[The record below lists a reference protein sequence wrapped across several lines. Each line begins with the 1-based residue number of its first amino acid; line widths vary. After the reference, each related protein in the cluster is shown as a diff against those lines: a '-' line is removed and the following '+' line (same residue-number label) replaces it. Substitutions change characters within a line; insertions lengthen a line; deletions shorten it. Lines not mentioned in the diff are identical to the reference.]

1 MRWSAKI
8 SQNWVRIMTA
18 RSESGHSAEPTEVPT
33 GRLGPI
39 LTVCTLVYL
48 LDGLVHSILGPL
60 APQIA
65 GSLQISHA
73 EMGPVFSATLI
84 GQSIGLIAFPILA
97 GRIGN
102 RKVVILTAAGFG
114 TFELAAGFV
123 QNWESL
129 FVIRLLTGLFLG
141 GALPT
146 CLAIVTAASPLHRR
160 GIVTM
165 TLFTGYGLG
174 ATLSGLA
181 VAVFGETGWR
191 SALISVGVCCMM
203 VAIVVWIWLRTS
215 DEGTASGEGAPE
227 ERPTSNPLRIFA
239 PSYALGTLMLWL
251 LFVSMLTISYC
262 LNSWLPTLLVEVG
275 HGQSVAAISIT
286 TFSLGGIIAALGVG
300 VLIDR
305 WGATRVLTTFLLI
318 SVAMLFLIGQILAV
332 ASSNVLLILLGICGF
347 FVLGAYGGVN
357 VVLAGYYPPSLRALG
372 IGWAKSVGRLGTIVA
387 PILIGFALMQGMQG
401 TTVMSLFAVPAF
413 LAAVAVLVVGL
424 SRAPR
429 ATAADATTEAV
440 AN

>member
-1 MRWSAKI
+1 M
-8 SQNWVRIMTA
+8 VRSDA
-18 RSESGHSAEPTEVPT
+18 AQAGEATELPT
-33 GRLGPI
+33 GRLAPI

-48 LDGLVHSILGPL
+48 LDGLVHSIIGPL

-65 GSLQISHA
+65 ASLNISYA

-84 GQSIGLIAFPILA
+84 GQSIGLIAFPMLA

-102 RKVVILTAAGFG
+102 RAVVIIAAAGFG
-114 TFELAAGFV
+114 TFELATGLV
-123 QNWESL
+123 SNWEAL
-129 FVIRLLTGLFLG
+129 FVLRLLTGFFLG

-146 CLAIVTAASPLHRR
+146 CLAIVTAASPPHRR

-181 VAVFGETGWR
+181 VVVFGETGWR
-191 SALISVGVCCMM
+191 SALISVGACCMV
-203 VAIVVWIWLRTS
+203 VAIVVWVWLRV
-215 DEGTASGEGAPE
+215 PE
-227 ERPTSNPLRIFA
+227 EEVSNGEREPRKAASNPLLILA
-239 PSYALGTLMLWL
+239 PNYLLGTLMLWL
-251 LFVSMLTISYC
+251 LFISMLTISYC

-275 HGQSVAAISIT
+275 HGQSIAAISVT

-305 WGATRVLTTFLLI
+305 WGATRVLTTFLVI
-318 SVAMLFLIGQILAV
+318 SVAMLFLVGQVLAT
-332 ASSNVLLILLGICGF
+332 AQSSVLLVLLGICGF

-357 VVLAGYYPPSLRALG
+357 VVLAGYYPPPLRALG
-372 IGWAKSVGRLGTIVA
+372 IGWAKSVGRIGTIIA
-387 PILIGFALMQGMQG
+387 PILIGFALMNGIQG
-401 TTVMSLFAVPAF
+401 TTVMSLFALPAA

-424 SRAPR
+424 SRTPR
-429 ATAADATTEAV
+429 GDGASRA
-440 AN
+440 